1 MECENRKCVNEHRF
15 EQIENDLRELREKN
29 STDHKEFY
37 NRIESTEK
45 SMVES
50 VSDRKHIN
58 EKLDKIDVNVEALK
72 MARTNGQR
80 LHVEDRAQWL
90 CGDLFEKVTG
100 AFDLI
105 VSNPPYIRS
114 AEIEELQEEVRLYD
128 PRIALDGAEDGLLFY
143 RRIIEESKSYLKNG
157 GRLLFEIGCD
167 QGRDVAELLENAGYT
182 EVSVKKDLAGLDRVA
197 AGRLQ

>member
-58 EKLDKIDVNVEALK
+58 EKLDKIDVNVEALMQK
-72 MARTNGQR
+72 PAKRYDT
-80 LHVEDRAQWL
+80 V
-90 CGDLFEKVTG
+90 VTCIITTLIG
-100 AFDLI
+100 AI
-105 VSNPPYIRS
+105 V
-114 AEIEELQEEVRLYD
+114 
-128 PRIALDGAEDGLLFY
+128 GFLLSGV
-143 RRIIEESKSYLKNG
+143 IPI
-157 GRLLFEIGCD
+157 
-167 QGRDVAELLENAGYT
+167 
-182 EVSVKKDLAGLDRVA
+182 
-197 AGRLQ
+197 